1 MSVFEKLRHVKN
13 LVPDIDDKDW
23 FVMTQKLANKW
34 HYKKKKKVRLSKE
47 EAKLYEVY
55 IANKINPTT
64 VYKWMLLT
72 KVPSYLRMRIRS
84 DELKQKDIVEKKR
97 ELRTI
102 SSVTEKDFMYQVK
115 NTIMRYVIR

>member
-13 LVPDIDDKDW
+13 LVPEINDKDW
-23 FVMTQKLANKW
+23 FIMTQKLANKW
-34 HYKKKKKVRLSKE
+34 HYKKRKNVKLSKE

-55 IANKINPTT
+55 ITNNINVST

-84 DELKQKDIVEKKR
+84 DELKQKDIIEKKK
-97 ELRTI
+97 ELRSI
-102 SSVTEKDFMYQVK
+102 SSVTEKDFMYQIK
-115 NTIMRYVIR
+115 DTIMRYVIR